1 MAMKIEELKNELD
14 RMGVDCGEEKNYLKL
29 NAIYLRKI
37 KEKKTEMAVVNS
49 GEPAIIK
56 KAVIEAPESSPQA
69 KLSPVL
75 EKLRRL
81 KDMVRSGS

>member
-14 RMGVDCGEEKNYLKL
+14 RMGVDYGKETNYLKL

-37 KEKKTEMAVVNS
+37 KEEKTEMAVVS
-49 GEPAIIK
+49 IKEPAIIK
-56 KAVIEAPESSPQA
+56 KSVIEAPESSPQA

-81 KDMVRSGS
+81 KDRVRSGS